1 MPTKNQPLNEEET
14 REDGY
19 IIEIFS
25 SFQGE
30 GGSVRGSCFGKR
42 QIFIRFA
49 GCDLQCRW
57 CDTPNALNPKY
68 PICRV
73 ETVPGTWEF
82 TKYENPVSQEFVIEQ
97 VLGLSTRDFHSV
109 ALTGGEPTYDEQFF
123 SKIVHKLYDL
133 ELPVFL
139 ETAGY
144 QPKRIK
150 RVAKLLSY
158 ACVDIKDRSAEC
170 TKNESRE
177 ALINK
182 ELETITLLTNYSV
195 KVFAKLVV
203 TEETK
208 LEDVRM
214 IADKIRELVVP
225 IVIQPVTPTKKVA
238 AISNQKLFKI
248 SETMGE
254 VLPTDLF
261 GLSIQ
266 GHKLL
271 SLL

>member
-1 MPTKNQPLNEEET
+1 MQKKNRPLKDKDTKKN
-14 REDGY
+14 GY
-19 IIEIFS
+19 VIEIFS

-49 GCDLQCRW
+49 GCDLRCKW

-73 ETVPGTWEF
+73 ETIPGSGKFATF
-82 TKYENPVSQEFVIEQ
+82 ENPVSQEFVIEQ

-109 ALTGGEPTYDEQFF
+109 ALTGGEPAYDEPFF
-123 SKIVHKLYDL
+123 TKIVNKLYDL
-133 ELPVFL
+133 ELPIFL
-139 ETAGY
+139 ETAAY
-144 QPKRIK
+144 QPKRIQ

-158 ACVDIKDRSAEC
+158 ACVDIKDRSADC
-170 TKNESRE
+170 TSDSWEG
-177 ALINK
+177 LINK
-182 ELETITLLTNYSV
+182 ELESITILTNYSV
-195 KVFAKLVV
+195 KAFAKLVV
-203 TEETK
+203 SEETN

-214 IADKIRELVVP
+214 IADRIRELVVP
-225 IVIQPVTPTKKVA
+225 IVIQPVTPINNVSP
-238 AISNQKLFKI
+238 ISNKKLFKI